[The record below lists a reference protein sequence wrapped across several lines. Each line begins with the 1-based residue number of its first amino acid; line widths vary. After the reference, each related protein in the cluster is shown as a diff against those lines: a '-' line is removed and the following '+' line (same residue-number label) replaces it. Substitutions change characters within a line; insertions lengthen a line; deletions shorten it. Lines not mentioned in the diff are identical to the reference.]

1 MWNGTN
7 FLFAHSYPSFHPTI
21 HILFIQKFKMIDK
34 IYLAIVVVVIDELI
48 KSDDEKSCHGKLGEM
63 KAAILITLKS

>member
-1 MWNGTN
+1 
-7 FLFAHSYPSFHPTI
+7 
-21 HILFIQKFKMIDK
+21 MIDK

-63 KAAILITLKS
+63 KAAILIT